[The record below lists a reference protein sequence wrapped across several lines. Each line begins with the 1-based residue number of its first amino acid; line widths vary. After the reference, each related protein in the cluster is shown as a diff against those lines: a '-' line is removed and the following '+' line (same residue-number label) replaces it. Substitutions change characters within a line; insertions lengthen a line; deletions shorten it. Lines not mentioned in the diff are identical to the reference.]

1 LLWQHCLLRQHW
13 NKNMEGNSNKI
24 LIPLAIV
31 LAGALIAGNFF
42 YVNKIKTPKE
52 SLASPQEAAQKALNY
67 INENLIQEG
76 TTASLGDV
84 VEENGLYKF
93 RLKIGESEYVSYVT
107 KDGKILFPEEGIDLE
122 KKIAKEETP
131 TSTQEI
137 KKTDR
142 PDIELFVMAYCPY
155 GLQMEKAYLPVYN
168 LLKEKADMGIY
179 FVNYIMHE
187 KKEIDENL
195 RQYCI
200 QKEEKEKY
208 YDYLSCFV
216 KAGEFEKCLAETKI
230 DKEKMNSCISQTD
243 KEYKITELYN
253 DKNTWLSGS
262 YPLFNVHKDLNEKY
276 GVQGSPTLVINDK
289 VIEVSRSPEKLKEAI
304 CQAFNSPP
312 SECSQTLPDTV
323 FSPGFGLETGSESGD
338 QCK

>member
-1 LLWQHCLLRQHW
+1 MLKDL
-13 NKNMEGNSNKI
+13 NKLIPI
-24 LIPLAIV
+24 LILV
-31 LAGALIAGNFF
+31 AGISIFGTYF
-42 YVNKIKTPKE
+42 YLTRIKTPQEKF
-52 SLASPQEAAQKALNY
+52 LSPQEAAQNAINY
-67 INENLIQEG
+67 INENLLQKG
-76 TTASLGDV
+76 VTASLVDV
-84 VEENGLYKF
+84 VEENGLYKI
-93 RLKIGESEYVSYVT
+93 RLKVGEKEFISYVT

-137 KKTDR
+137 QKTDK
-142 PDIELFVMAYCPY
+142 PDVKLFVMAYCPY

-216 KAGEFEKCLAETKI
+216 KAGEFEKCLNEAKI
-230 DKEKMNSCISQTD
+230 DKEKMNSCISETD
-243 KEYKITELYN
+243 KEYKITQLYN
-253 DKNTWLSGS
+253 DKSTWLSGR
-262 YPLFNVHKDLNEKY
+262 YPRFDVHTDLNEKY
-276 GVQGSPTLVINDK
+276 GVQGSPTVVINDK
-289 VIEVSRSPEKLKEAI
+289 VVEVSSRSPEKFKEVI

-312 SECSQTLPDTV
+312 EECSQTLSNTT
-323 FSPGFGLETGSESGD
+323 FSPGFGLETGTSSGGGCG
-338 QCK
+338 Q

>member
-1 LLWQHCLLRQHW
+1 MLKDLL
-13 NKNMEGNSNKI
+13 KI
-24 LIPLAIV
+24 IVIAILV
-31 LAGALIAGNFF
+31 AGISIFGTYF
-42 YVNKIKTPKE
+42 YLTRIKTPQEKFL
-52 SLASPQEAAQKALNY
+52 SSQEAAQNAINY
-67 INENLIQEG
+67 INENLLQKG
-76 TTASLGDV
+76 VTASLADV
-84 VEENGLYKF
+84 VEENGLYKI
-93 RLKIGESEYVSYVT
+93 RLKVGEKEFISYVT

-137 KKTDR
+137 QKTDK
-142 PDIELFVMAYCPY
+142 PDVKLFVMAYCPY

-216 KAGEFEKCLAETKI
+216 KAGEFEKCLNEAKI
-230 DKEKMNSCISQTD
+230 DKEKMNSCISETD
-243 KEYKITELYN
+243 KEYKITQLYN
-253 DKNTWLSGS
+253 DKSTWLSGR
-262 YPLFNVHKDLNEKY
+262 YPRFDVHTDLNEKY
-276 GVQGSPTLVINDK
+276 GVQGSPTVVINDK
-289 VIEVSRSPEKLKEAI
+289 VVEVSSRSPEKFKEVI

-312 SECSQTLPDTV
+312 EECSQTLSNTT
-323 FSPGFGLETGSESGD
+323 FSPGFGLETGTSSGGGCG
-338 QCK
+338 Q

>member
-1 LLWQHCLLRQHW
+1 MLKDL
-13 NKNMEGNSNKI
+13 NKLIPI
-24 LIPLAIV
+24 LILV
-31 LAGALIAGNFF
+31 AGISIFGTYF
-42 YVNKIKTPKE
+42 YLTRIKTPQEKF
-52 SLASPQEAAQKALNY
+52 LSPQEAAQNAINY
-67 INENLIQEG
+67 INENLLQKG
-76 TTASLGDV
+76 VTASLADV
-84 VEENGLYKF
+84 VEENGLYKI
-93 RLKIGESEYVSYVT
+93 RLKVGEKEFISYVT

-137 KKTDR
+137 QKTDK
-142 PDIELFVMAYCPY
+142 PDVKLFVMAYCPY

-216 KAGEFEKCLAETKI
+216 KAGEFEKCLNEAKI
-230 DKEKMNSCISQTD
+230 DKEKMNSCISETD
-243 KEYKITELYN
+243 KEYKITQLYN
-253 DKNTWLSGS
+253 DKSTWLSGR
-262 YPLFNVHKDLNEKY
+262 YPRFDVHTDLNEKY
-276 GVQGSPTLVINDK
+276 GVQGSPTVVINDK
-289 VIEVSRSPEKLKEAI
+289 VVEVSSRSPEKFKEVI

-312 SECSQTLPDTV
+312 EECSQTLSNTT
-323 FSPGFGLETGSESGD
+323 FSPGFGLETGTSSGGGCG
-338 QCK
+338 Q

>member
-1 LLWQHCLLRQHW
+1 MLKDL
-13 NKNMEGNSNKI
+13 NKLIPI
-24 LIPLAIV
+24 LILV
-31 LAGALIAGNFF
+31 AGISIFGTYF
-42 YVNKIKTPKE
+42 YLTRTKPPQEKF
-52 SLASPQEAAQKALNY
+52 LSPQETAQKALNY
-67 INENLIQEG
+67 INENLVQEG
-76 TTASLGDV
+76 VVASLVDV
-84 VEENGLYKF
+84 VEENGLYKI
-93 RLKIGESEYVSYVT
+93 RLKVGEKEFISYVT

-137 KKTDR
+137 QKTDK
-142 PDIELFVMAYCPY
+142 PDVKLFVMAYCPY

-216 KAGEFEKCLAETKI
+216 KAGEFEKCLNEAKI
-230 DKEKMNSCISQTD
+230 DKEKMNSCISETD
-243 KEYKITELYN
+243 KEYKITQLYN
-253 DKNTWLSGS
+253 DKSTWLSGR
-262 YPLFNVHKDLNEKY
+262 YPRFDVHTDLNEKY
-276 GVQGSPTLVINDK
+276 GVQGSPTVVINDK
-289 VIEVSRSPEKLKEAI
+289 VVEVSSRSPEKFKEVI

-312 SECSQTLPDTV
+312 EECSQTLSNTT
-323 FSPGFGLETGSESGD
+323 FSPGFGLETGTSSGGGCG
-338 QCK
+338 Q

>member
-1 LLWQHCLLRQHW
+1 MLKDLLKIIVIAILVAGISIFGTYFYL
-13 NKNMEGNSNKI
+13 NKNRPPQEKFLS
-24 LIPLAIV
+24 
-31 LAGALIAGNFF
+31 
-42 YVNKIKTPKE
+42 
-52 SLASPQEAAQKALNY
+52 SQEAAQNAINY
-67 INENLIQEG
+67 INENLLQKG
-76 TTASLGDV
+76 VTASLVDV
-84 VEENGLYKF
+84 VEENGLYKI
-93 RLKIGESEYVSYVT
+93 RLKVGEKEFISYVT

-137 KKTDR
+137 QKTDK
-142 PDIELFVMAYCPY
+142 PDVKLFVMAYCPY

-216 KAGEFEKCLAETKI
+216 KAGEFEKCLNEAKI
-230 DKEKMNSCISQTD
+230 DKEKMNSCISETD
-243 KEYKITELYN
+243 KEYKITQLYN
-253 DKNTWLSGS
+253 DKSTWLSGR
-262 YPLFNVHKDLNEKY
+262 YPRFDVHTDLNEKY
-276 GVQGSPTLVINDK
+276 GVQGSPTVVINDK
-289 VIEVSRSPEKLKEAI
+289 VVEVSSRSPEKFKEVI

-312 SECSQTLPDTV
+312 EECSQTLSNTT
-323 FSPGFGLETGSESGD
+323 FSPGFGLETGTSSGGGCG
-338 QCK
+338 Q

>member
-1 LLWQHCLLRQHW
+1 MLKDLL
-13 NKNMEGNSNKI
+13 KI
-24 LIPLAIV
+24 IVIAILV
-31 LAGALIAGNFF
+31 AGISIFGTYF
-42 YVNKIKTPKE
+42 YLTRIKTPQEKFL
-52 SLASPQEAAQKALNY
+52 SSQEAAQNAINY
-67 INENLIQEG
+67 INENLLQKG
-76 TTASLGDV
+76 VTASLVDV
-84 VEENGLYKF
+84 VEENGLYKI
-93 RLKIGESEYVSYVT
+93 RLKVGEKEFISYVT

-137 KKTDR
+137 QKTDK
-142 PDIELFVMAYCPY
+142 PDVKLFVMAYCPY

-216 KAGEFEKCLAETKI
+216 KAGEFEKCLNEAKI
-230 DKEKMNSCISQTD
+230 DKEKMNSCISETD
-243 KEYKITELYN
+243 KEYKITQLYN
-253 DKNTWLSGS
+253 DKSTWLSGR
-262 YPLFNVHKDLNEKY
+262 YPRFDVHTDLNEKY
-276 GVQGSPTLVINDK
+276 GVQGSPTVVINDK
-289 VIEVSRSPEKLKEAI
+289 VVEVSSRSPEKFKEVI

-312 SECSQTLPDTV
+312 EECSQTLSNTT
-323 FSPGFGLETGSESGD
+323 FSPGFGLETGTSSGGGCG
-338 QCK
+338 Q

>member
-1 LLWQHCLLRQHW
+1 MRLWYYKFMLKDL
-13 NKNMEGNSNKI
+13 NKLIPI
-24 LIPLAIV
+24 LILV
-31 LAGALIAGNFF
+31 AGISIFGTYF
-42 YVNKIKTPKE
+42 YLTRTKPPQEKF
-52 SLASPQEAAQKALNY
+52 LSPQETAQKALNY
-67 INENLIQEG
+67 INENLVQEG
-76 TTASLGDV
+76 VVASLVDV
-84 VEENGLYKF
+84 VEENGLYKI
-93 RLKIGESEYVSYVT
+93 RLKVGEQEFVSYVT

-137 KKTDR
+137 QKTDK
-142 PDIELFVMAYCPY
+142 PDVKLFVMAYCPY

-216 KAGEFEKCLAETKI
+216 KAGEFEKCLNEAKI
-230 DKEKMNSCISQTD
+230 DKEKMNSCISETD
-243 KEYKITELYN
+243 KEYKITQLYN
-253 DKNTWLSGS
+253 DKSTWLSGR
-262 YPLFNVHKDLNEKY
+262 YPRFDVHTDLNEKY
-276 GVQGSPTLVINDK
+276 GVQGSPTVVINDK
-289 VIEVSRSPEKLKEAI
+289 VVEVSSRSPEKFKEVI

-312 SECSQTLPDTV
+312 EECSQTLSNTT
-323 FSPGFGLETGSESGD
+323 FSPGFGLETGTSSGGGCG
-338 QCK
+338 Q

>member
-1 LLWQHCLLRQHW
+1 MLKDL
-13 NKNMEGNSNKI
+13 NKLIPI
-24 LIPLAIV
+24 LILV
-31 LAGALIAGNFF
+31 AGISIFGTYF
-42 YVNKIKTPKE
+42 YLTRIKTPQEKFL
-52 SLASPQEAAQKALNY
+52 SSQEAAQNAINY
-67 INENLIQEG
+67 INENLLQKG
-76 TTASLGDV
+76 VTASLVDV
-84 VEENGLYKF
+84 VEENGLYKI
-93 RLKIGESEYVSYVT
+93 RIKVGEKEFISYVT

-137 KKTDR
+137 QKTDK
-142 PDIELFVMAYCPY
+142 PDVKLFVMAYCPY

-216 KAGEFEKCLAETKI
+216 KAGEFEKCLNEAKI
-230 DKEKMNSCISQTD
+230 DKEKMNSCISETD
-243 KEYKITELYN
+243 KEYKITQLYN
-253 DKNTWLSGS
+253 DKSTWLSGR
-262 YPLFNVHKDLNEKY
+262 YPRFDVHTDLNEKY
-276 GVQGSPTLVINDK
+276 GVQGSPTVVINDK
-289 VIEVSRSPEKLKEAI
+289 VVEVSSRSPEKFKEVI

-312 SECSQTLPDTV
+312 EECSQTLSNTT
-323 FSPGFGLETGSESGD
+323 FSPGFGLETGTSSGGGCG
-338 QCK
+338 Q

>member
-1 LLWQHCLLRQHW
+1 MLKDLL
-13 NKNMEGNSNKI
+13 KI
-24 LIPLAIV
+24 IVIAILV
-31 LAGALIAGNFF
+31 AGISIFGTYF
-42 YVNKIKTPKE
+42 YLTRINTPQEKFL
-52 SLASPQEAAQKALNY
+52 SSQEAAQNAINY
-67 INENLIQEG
+67 INENLLQKG
-76 TTASLGDV
+76 VTASLVDV
-84 VEENGLYKF
+84 VEENGLYKI
-93 RLKIGESEYVSYVT
+93 RLKVGEKEFISYVT

-137 KKTDR
+137 QKTDK
-142 PDIELFVMAYCPY
+142 PDVKLFVMAYCPY

-216 KAGEFEKCLAETKI
+216 KAGEFEKCLNEAKI
-230 DKEKMNSCISQTD
+230 DKEKMNSCISETD
-243 KEYKITELYN
+243 KEYKITQLYN
-253 DKNTWLSGS
+253 DKSTWLSGR
-262 YPLFNVHKDLNEKY
+262 YPRFDVHTDLNEKY
-276 GVQGSPTLVINDK
+276 GVQGSPTVVINDK
-289 VIEVSRSPEKLKEAI
+289 VVEVSSRSPEKFKEVI

-312 SECSQTLPDTV
+312 EECSQTLSNTT
-323 FSPGFGLETGSESGD
+323 FSPGFGLETGTSSGGGCG
-338 QCK
+338 Q

>member
-1 LLWQHCLLRQHW
+1 MRLWYYKFMLKDL
-13 NKNMEGNSNKI
+13 NKLIPI
-24 LIPLAIV
+24 LILV
-31 LAGALIAGNFF
+31 AGISIFGTYF
-42 YVNKIKTPKE
+42 YLTRTKPPQEKF
-52 SLASPQEAAQKALNY
+52 LSPQETAQKALNY
-67 INENLIQEG
+67 INENLVQEG
-76 TTASLGDV
+76 VVASLVDV
-84 VEENGLYKF
+84 VEENGLYKI
-93 RLKIGESEYVSYVT
+93 RLKVGEKEFISYVT

-137 KKTDR
+137 QKTDK
-142 PDIELFVMAYCPY
+142 PDVKLFVMAYCPY

-216 KAGEFEKCLAETKI
+216 KAGEFEKCLNEAKI
-230 DKEKMNSCISQTD
+230 DKEKMNSCISETD
-243 KEYKITELYN
+243 KEYKITQLYN
-253 DKNTWLSGS
+253 DKSTWLSGR
-262 YPLFNVHKDLNEKY
+262 YPRFDVHTDLNEKY
-276 GVQGSPTLVINDK
+276 GVQGSPTVVINDK
-289 VIEVSRSPEKLKEAI
+289 VVEVSSRSPEKFKEVI
-304 CQAFNSPP
+304 CQAFNSQPQ
-312 SECSQTLPDTV
+312 ECSQTLSNDIP
-323 FSPGFGLETGSESGD
+323 SPGFGGGIASSGGGGCG
-338 QCK
+338 Q

>member
-1 LLWQHCLLRQHW
+1 MLKDL
-13 NKNMEGNSNKI
+13 NKLIPI
-24 LIPLAIV
+24 LILV
-31 LAGALIAGNFF
+31 AGISIFGTYF
-42 YVNKIKTPKE
+42 YLTRTKPPQEKFL
-52 SLASPQEAAQKALNY
+52 SSQEAAQNAINY
-67 INENLIQEG
+67 INENLLQKG
-76 TTASLGDV
+76 VTASLVDV
-84 VEENGLYKF
+84 VEENGLYKI
-93 RLKIGESEYVSYVT
+93 RLKVGEKEFISYVT

-137 KKTDR
+137 QKTDK
-142 PDIELFVMAYCPY
+142 PDVKLFVMAYCPY

-216 KAGEFEKCLAETKI
+216 KAGEFEKCLNEAKI
-230 DKEKMNSCISQTD
+230 DKEKMNSCISETD
-243 KEYKITELYN
+243 KEYKITQLYN
-253 DKNTWLSGS
+253 DKSTWLSGR
-262 YPLFNVHKDLNEKY
+262 YPRFDVHTDLNEKY
-276 GVQGSPTLVINDK
+276 GVQGSPTVVINDK
-289 VIEVSRSPEKLKEAI
+289 VVEVSSRSPEKFKEVI

-312 SECSQTLPDTV
+312 EECSQTLSNTT
-323 FSPGFGLETGSESGD
+323 FSPGFGLETGTSSGGGCG
-338 QCK
+338 Q

>member
-1 LLWQHCLLRQHW
+1 MLKDLLKIIVIAILVAGISIFGTYFYL
-13 NKNMEGNSNKI
+13 NKNRPPQEKFLS
-24 LIPLAIV
+24 
-31 LAGALIAGNFF
+31 
-42 YVNKIKTPKE
+42 
-52 SLASPQEAAQKALNY
+52 SQEAAQNAINY
-67 INENLIQEG
+67 INENLLQKG
-76 TTASLGDV
+76 VTASLADV
-84 VEENGLYKF
+84 VEENGLYKI
-93 RLKIGESEYVSYVT
+93 RLKVGEKEFISYVT

-137 KKTDR
+137 QKTDK
-142 PDIELFVMAYCPY
+142 PDVKLFVMAYCPY

-216 KAGEFEKCLAETKI
+216 KAGEFEKCLNEAKI
-230 DKEKMNSCISQTD
+230 DKEKMNSCISETD
-243 KEYKITELYN
+243 KEYKITQLYN
-253 DKNTWLSGS
+253 DKSTWLSGR
-262 YPLFNVHKDLNEKY
+262 YPRFDVHTDLNEKY
-276 GVQGSPTLVINDK
+276 GVQGSPTVVINDK
-289 VIEVSRSPEKLKEAI
+289 VVEVSSRSPEKFKEVI

-312 SECSQTLPDTV
+312 EECSQTLSNTT
-323 FSPGFGLETGSESGD
+323 FSPGFGLETGTSSGGGCG
-338 QCK
+338 Q

>member
-1 LLWQHCLLRQHW
+1 MLKDL
-13 NKNMEGNSNKI
+13 NKLIPI
-24 LIPLAIV
+24 LILV
-31 LAGALIAGNFF
+31 AGISIFGTYF
-42 YVNKIKTPKE
+42 YLTRIKTPQEKFL
-52 SLASPQEAAQKALNY
+52 SSQEAAQNAINY
-67 INENLIQEG
+67 INENLLQKG
-76 TTASLGDV
+76 VTASLADV
-84 VEENGLYKF
+84 VEENGLYKI
-93 RLKIGESEYVSYVT
+93 RLKVGEKEFISYVT

-137 KKTDR
+137 QKTDK
-142 PDIELFVMAYCPY
+142 PDVKLFVMAYCPY

-216 KAGEFEKCLAETKI
+216 KAGEFEKCLNEAKI
-230 DKEKMNSCISQTD
+230 DKEKMNSCISETD
-243 KEYKITELYN
+243 KEYKITQLYN
-253 DKNTWLSGS
+253 DKSTWLSGR
-262 YPLFNVHKDLNEKY
+262 YPRFDVHTDLNEKY
-276 GVQGSPTLVINDK
+276 GVQGSPTVVINDK
-289 VIEVSRSPEKLKEAI
+289 VVEVSSRSPEKFKEVI

-312 SECSQTLPDTV
+312 EECSQTLSNTT
-323 FSPGFGLETGSESGD
+323 FSPGFGLETGTSSGGGCG
-338 QCK
+338 Q

>member
-1 LLWQHCLLRQHW
+1 MLKDLLKIIVIAILVAGISIFGTYFYL
-13 NKNMEGNSNKI
+13 NKNRPPQEKF
-24 LIPLAIV
+24 L
-31 LAGALIAGNFF
+31 
-42 YVNKIKTPKE
+42 
-52 SLASPQEAAQKALNY
+52 SPQEAAQNAINY
-67 INENLIQEG
+67 INENLLQKG
-76 TTASLGDV
+76 VTASLVDV
-84 VEENGLYKF
+84 VEENGLYKI
-93 RLKIGESEYVSYVT
+93 RLKVGEKEFISYVT

-137 KKTDR
+137 QKTDK
-142 PDIELFVMAYCPY
+142 PDVKLFVMAYCPY

-216 KAGEFEKCLAETKI
+216 KAGEFEKCLNEAKI
-230 DKEKMNSCISQTD
+230 DKEKMNSCISETD
-243 KEYKITELYN
+243 KEYKITQLYN
-253 DKNTWLSGS
+253 DKSTWLSGR
-262 YPLFNVHKDLNEKY
+262 YPRFDVHTDLNEKY
-276 GVQGSPTLVINDK
+276 GVQGSPTVVINDK
-289 VIEVSRSPEKLKEAI
+289 VVEVSSRSPEKFKEVI

-312 SECSQTLPDTV
+312 EECSQTLSNTT
-323 FSPGFGLETGSESGD
+323 FSPGFGLETGTSSGGGCG
-338 QCK
+338 Q

>member
-1 LLWQHCLLRQHW
+1 MLKDLL
-13 NKNMEGNSNKI
+13 KI
-24 LIPLAIV
+24 IVIAILV
-31 LAGALIAGNFF
+31 AGISIFGTYF
-42 YVNKIKTPKE
+42 YLTRIKTPQEKF
-52 SLASPQEAAQKALNY
+52 LSPQEAAQNAINY
-67 INENLIQEG
+67 INENLLQKG
-76 TTASLGDV
+76 VTASLVDV
-84 VEENGLYKF
+84 VEENGLYKI
-93 RLKIGESEYVSYVT
+93 RLKVGEKEFISYVT

-137 KKTDR
+137 QKTDK
-142 PDIELFVMAYCPY
+142 PDVKLFVMAYCPY

-216 KAGEFEKCLAETKI
+216 KAGEFEKCLNEAKI
-230 DKEKMNSCISQTD
+230 DKEKMNSCISETD
-243 KEYKITELYN
+243 KEYKITQLYN
-253 DKNTWLSGS
+253 DKSTWLSGR
-262 YPLFNVHKDLNEKY
+262 YPRFDVHTDLNKKY
-276 GVQGSPTLVINDK
+276 GVQGSPTVVINDK
-289 VIEVSRSPEKLKEAI
+289 VVEVSSRSPEKFREVI

-312 SECSQTLPDTV
+312 AECSQTLSNTT
-323 FSPGFGLETGSESGD
+323 FSPGFGLETGTSGGEGCG
-338 QCK
+338 Q

>member
-1 LLWQHCLLRQHW
+1 MLKDLL
-13 NKNMEGNSNKI
+13 KI
-24 LIPLAIV
+24 IVIAILV
-31 LAGALIAGNFF
+31 AGISIFGTYF
-42 YVNKIKTPKE
+42 YLTRIKTPQEKF
-52 SLASPQEAAQKALNY
+52 LSPQEAAQNAINY
-67 INENLIQEG
+67 INENLLQKG
-76 TTASLGDV
+76 VTASLVDV
-84 VEENGLYKF
+84 VEENGLYKI
-93 RLKIGESEYVSYVT
+93 RLKVGEKEFISYVT

-137 KKTDR
+137 QKTDK
-142 PDIELFVMAYCPY
+142 PDVKLFVMAYCPY

-216 KAGEFEKCLAETKI
+216 KAGEFEKCLNEAKI
-230 DKEKMNSCISQTD
+230 DKEKMNSCISETD
-243 KEYKITELYN
+243 KEYKITQLYN
-253 DKNTWLSGS
+253 DKSTWLSGR
-262 YPLFNVHKDLNEKY
+262 YPRFDVHTDLNEKY
-276 GVQGSPTLVINDK
+276 GVQGSPTVVINDK
-289 VIEVSRSPEKLKEAI
+289 VVEVSSRSPEKFREVI

-312 SECSQTLPDTV
+312 AECSQTLSNTT
-323 FSPGFGLETGSESGD
+323 FSPGFGLETGTSSGGGCG
-338 QCK
+338 Q

>member
-1 LLWQHCLLRQHW
+1 MLKDLLKIIVIAILVAGISIFGTYFYL
-13 NKNMEGNSNKI
+13 NKNRPPQEKFLS
-24 LIPLAIV
+24 
-31 LAGALIAGNFF
+31 
-42 YVNKIKTPKE
+42 
-52 SLASPQEAAQKALNY
+52 SQEAAQNAINY
-67 INENLIQEG
+67 INENLLQKG
-76 TTASLGDV
+76 VTASLVDV
-84 VEENGLYKF
+84 VEENGLYKI
-93 RLKIGESEYVSYVT
+93 RLKVGEKEFISYVT

-137 KKTDR
+137 QKTDK
-142 PDIELFVMAYCPY
+142 PDVKLFVMAYCPY

-216 KAGEFEKCLAETKI
+216 KAGEFEKCLNEAKI
-230 DKEKMNSCISQTD
+230 DKEKMNSCISETD
-243 KEYKITELYN
+243 KEYKITQLYN
-253 DKNTWLSGS
+253 DKSTWLSGR
-262 YPLFNVHKDLNEKY
+262 YPRFDVHTDLNKKY
-276 GVQGSPTLVINDK
+276 GVQGSPTVVINDK
-289 VIEVSRSPEKLKEAI
+289 VVEVSSRSPEKFREVI

-312 SECSQTLPDTV
+312 AECSQTLSNTT
-323 FSPGFGLETGSESGD
+323 FSPGFGLETGTSGGEGCG
-338 QCK
+338 Q

>member
-1 LLWQHCLLRQHW
+1 MLKDLL
-13 NKNMEGNSNKI
+13 KI
-24 LIPLAIV
+24 IVIAILV
-31 LAGALIAGNFF
+31 AGISIFGTYF
-42 YVNKIKTPKE
+42 YLTRIKTPQEKF
-52 SLASPQEAAQKALNY
+52 LSPQEAAQNAINY
-67 INENLIQEG
+67 INENLLQKG
-76 TTASLGDV
+76 VTASLVDV
-84 VEENGLYKF
+84 VEENGLYKI
-93 RLKIGESEYVSYVT
+93 RLKVGEKEFISYVT

-137 KKTDR
+137 QKTDK
-142 PDIELFVMAYCPY
+142 PDVKLFVMAYCPY

-216 KAGEFEKCLAETKI
+216 KAGEFEKCLNEAKI
-230 DKEKMNSCISQTD
+230 DKEKMNSCISETD
-243 KEYKITELYN
+243 KEYKITQLYN
-253 DKNTWLSGS
+253 DKSTWLSGR
-262 YPLFNVHKDLNEKY
+262 YPRFDVHTDLNEKY
-276 GVQGSPTLVINDK
+276 GVQGSPTVVINDK
-289 VIEVSRSPEKLKEAI
+289 VVEVSSRSPEKFKEVI

-312 SECSQTLPDTV
+312 EECSQTLSNTT
-323 FSPGFGLETGSESGD
+323 FSPGFGLETGTSSGGGCG
-338 QCK
+338 Q

>member
-1 LLWQHCLLRQHW
+1 MAKDLL
-13 NKNMEGNSNKI
+13 KI
-24 LIPLAIV
+24 IVIAILV
-31 LAGALIAGNFF
+31 AGISIFGTYF
-42 YVNKIKTPKE
+42 YLTRIKTPQEKF
-52 SLASPQEAAQKALNY
+52 LSPQEAAQNAINY
-67 INENLIQEG
+67 INENLLQKG
-76 TTASLGDV
+76 VTASLVDV
-84 VEENGLYKF
+84 VEENGLYKI
-93 RLKIGESEYVSYVT
+93 RLKVGEKEFISYVT

-137 KKTDR
+137 QKTDK
-142 PDIELFVMAYCPY
+142 PDVKLFVMAYCPY

-216 KAGEFEKCLAETKI
+216 KAGEFEKCLNEAKI
-230 DKEKMNSCISQTD
+230 DKEKMNSCISETD
-243 KEYKITELYN
+243 KEYKITQLYN
-253 DKNTWLSGS
+253 DKSTWLSGR
-262 YPLFNVHKDLNEKY
+262 YPRFDVHTDLNEKY
-276 GVQGSPTLVINDK
+276 GVQGSPTVVINDK
-289 VIEVSRSPEKLKEAI
+289 VVEVSSRSPEKFKEVI

-312 SECSQTLPDTV
+312 EECSQTLSNTT
-323 FSPGFGLETGSESGD
+323 FSPGFGLETGTSSGGGCG
-338 QCK
+338 Q